1 MSSQTSDTEVPPKP
15 VETSPL
21 LSSNGQAGG
30 TDACDQQPPQQQPP
44 VNTDVKPAM
53 SNNSNNSNNSSSNS
67 SNSSNNNN
75 TKTPIQR
82 LPKVATDL
90 AWATPA
96 GLRMRD
102 NNDDSQVLLIFR
114 RAVGI
119 NSDRASTFTDSET
132 LEKGRRR
139 AVGVYKHVIEQQR
152 RKKLVHHTLGIVLY
166 ISHFLQ
172 IILAAVLTALGPNA
186 KNYEVPITVL
196 GAVNTVVAG
205 VLALLKGSGVIERVS
220 KDEVDFKKLQDWIEE
235 TEAMISVGILGR
247 NRKEVGVLVEQ
258 AFRKYNACFGQA
270 YEIMSSSNLQ
280 GLSDPRDRDGER

>member
-1 MSSQTSDTEVPPKP
+1 MSSQNSETKTPPKP

-21 LSSNGQAGG
+21 LSSAGQQGG
-30 TDACDQQPPQQQPP
+30 TDARDQQPPQQPPP
-44 VNTDVKPAM
+44 VNTNVKPAKNN
-53 SNNSNNSNNSSSNS
+53 NNSNS
-67 SNSSNNNN
+67 
-75 TKTPIQR
+75 KTPIQR
-82 LPKVATDL
+82 LPKVDTDL
-90 AWATPA
+90 SWATPA

-132 LEKGRRR
+132 LEKGRRH
-139 AVGVYKHVIEQQR
+139 AVGVYKHVIEQGR

-166 ISHFLQ
+166 ISHFMQ
-172 IILAAVLTALGPNA
+172 IIVAAVLTALGPNA

-220 KDEVDFKKLQDWIEE
+220 KDEVEFKKLQDWIEE

-247 NRKEVGVLVEQ
+247 SRKDVGLLVEQ

-270 YEIMSSSNLQ
+270 YEIMSSSNVQ
-280 GLSDPRDRDGER
+280 GLRADRGDDDR

>member
-21 LSSNGQAGG
+21 LSSAGQG
-30 TDACDQQPPQQQPP
+30 TDVRDQQPPQQPPP
-44 VNTDVKPAM
+44 VNTNVKPAK
-53 SNNSNNSNNSSSNS
+53 
-67 SNSSNNNN
+67 NNNN
-75 TKTPIQR
+75 NNSKTPIQR
-82 LPKVATDL
+82 LPKVDTDL
-90 AWATPA
+90 SWATPA

-119 NSDRASTFTDSET
+119 NSDKASTFTDSET

-152 RKKLVHHTLGIVLY
+152 RKRLVHHTLGIVLY
-166 ISHFLQ
+166 ISHFMQ
-172 IILAAVLTALGPNA
+172 IIVAAVLTALGPNA

-220 KDEVDFKKLQDWIEE
+220 KDEVEFKKLQDWIEE

-247 NRKEVGVLVEQ
+247 SRKDVGILVEQ

-280 GLSDPRDRDGER
+280 GTSDPRDRDDDR

>member
-21 LSSNGQAGG
+21 LPSANQPGG
-30 TDACDQQPPQQQPP
+30 TDARDQQPPQQPPP
-44 VNTDVKPAM
+44 VNTNVKPAM
-53 SNNSNNSNNSSSNS
+53 
-67 SNSSNNNN
+67 NNN
-75 TKTPIQR
+75 TQTPIQR
-82 LPKVATDL
+82 LPKVDTDL

-102 NNDDSQVLLIFR
+102 NNDESQVLTIFR

-119 NSDRASTFTDSET
+119 NSDKAGTFTDSET

-139 AVGVYKHVIEQQR
+139 AVGVYKSVIEQQR
-152 RKKLVHHTLGIVLY
+152 RKRMVHHTLGIVLY

-172 IILAAVLTALGPNA
+172 IVLAAVLTALGPNA
-186 KNYEVPITVL
+186 KNYEVPITIL

-220 KDEVDFKKLQDWIEE
+220 KDEVEFKKLQDWIEE

-247 NRKEVGVLVEQ
+247 SRKDVGILVEQ

-270 YEIMSSSNLQ
+270 YEVMSSSNIQ
-280 GLSDPRDRDGER
+280 GMGDPRDRDDDR

>member
-1 MSSQTSDTEVPPKP
+1 MSSQTSGTEVPPRP

-21 LSSNGQAGG
+21 LASNNQAGG
-30 TDACDQQPPQQQPP
+30 VDARDQQPPQQPAP

-53 SNNSNNSNNSSSNS
+53 DN
-67 SNSSNNNN
+67 NNNN

-82 LPKVATDL
+82 LPKVDTDL
-90 AWATPA
+90 SWATPA

-119 NSDRASTFTDSET
+119 NSDKASTFTDSET

-152 RKKLVHHTLGIVLY
+152 RKRRVHHALGIVLY
-166 ISHFLQ
+166 LSHFLQ

-186 KNYEVPITVL
+186 KNYEVPITIL
-196 GAVNTVVAG
+196 GAINTVVAG

-220 KDEVDFKKLQDWIEE
+220 KDEVEFKKLQDWIEE

-247 NRKEVGVLVEQ
+247 NRKEVGILVEQ

-270 YEIMSSSNLQ
+270 YEIMSSSNVQ
-280 GLSDPRDRDGER
+280 GMGDIRERDGER

>member
-21 LSSNGQAGG
+21 LSSANQPGG
-30 TDACDQQPPQQQPP
+30 TETRDQQPPQQPPP
-44 VNTDVKPAM
+44 VNTNVKPAM
-53 SNNSNNSNNSSSNS
+53 DHS
-67 SNSSNNNN
+67 
-75 TKTPIQR
+75 TQTPVQR
-82 LPKVATDL
+82 LPKVDTDM

-102 NNDDSQVLLIFR
+102 NNDESQVLTIFR

-119 NSDRASTFTDSET
+119 NSDKAGTFTDSET

-139 AVGVYKHVIEQQR
+139 AVGVYKSVIEQQR
-152 RKKLVHHTLGIVLY
+152 RKRLVHHTLGIVLY

-172 IILAAVLTALGPNA
+172 IVLAAVLTALGPNA
-186 KNYEVPITVL
+186 KNYEVPITIL

-247 NRKEVGVLVEQ
+247 SRKDVGILVEQ

-270 YEIMSSSNLQ
+270 YEIMSSSNIQ
-280 GLSDPRDRDGER
+280 GMGDSRDRDDDR